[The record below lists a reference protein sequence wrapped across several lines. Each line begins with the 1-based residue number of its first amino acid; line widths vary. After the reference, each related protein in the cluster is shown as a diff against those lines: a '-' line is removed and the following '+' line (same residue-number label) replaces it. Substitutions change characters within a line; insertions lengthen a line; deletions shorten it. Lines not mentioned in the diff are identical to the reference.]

1 MKIAHKLMALI
12 ALAALAIVL
21 LTAVNYSK
29 FQNVKTDSA
38 IVSDNAMPSV
48 ALIAEIN
55 LIFSNARRELLFHII
70 QTDAAQKAEVQKALN
85 ADLTSIHEKLKT
97 YSDNYVSNPEDQQ
110 NIANIRTEIDQW
122 EALSKMVITASDMSD
137 SNSAEALIRTKTTPQ
152 AIKAVEK
159 LKLAT
164 QFNEAAANQA
174 KKEIANEITSAMSIS
189 IGMGVILIIAIAII
203 GLLIARSIVTP
214 LNAMRQFVVQLGSDY
229 DFTRRITVNSRDEI
243 GESLDAINSLITTLQ
258 NSLQQLNRIGRDVT
272 SSATGLSN
280 ASHELSDASQSVS
293 NAASSMAAGVEEV
306 TVSISHVA
314 DRADE
319 CDRTAREAGQMAS
332 TGGAVIETTITSI
345 NQIADDVRVS
355 AQQIESLKER
365 TASINAVVNVIKDI
379 ADQTNLLALN
389 AAIEAA
395 RAGDLGRGFAVVADE
410 VRKLAERTASS
421 THEIIATVS
430 AIQSEANATVTTMQQ
445 TVRQVDLGVE
455 RAQEA
460 SDAISKIRHN
470 ADQVVEQVSE
480 ITGSMREQSAASA
493 MMAQQVEQ
501 VAQMSEE
508 SSSVAQ
514 NTASEGERLRQLSQ
528 ELDSA
533 ISRYRV

>member
-1 MKIAHKLMALI
+1 MKISQKLMLLI

-21 LTAVNYSK
+21 ITAVNFNK
-29 FQNVKTDSA
+29 FQSVKEHSIMITDDA
-38 IVSDNAMPSV
+38 LPSV
-48 ALIAEIN
+48 ILIGEIN
-55 LIFSNARRELLFHII
+55 LAFANARHALVEHVIQSNADEKKVVDTKLNQYL
-70 QTDAAQKAEVQKALN
+70 AQF
-85 ADLTSIHEKLKT
+85 DEKLKA
-97 YSDNYVSNPEDQQ
+97 YDHYVSSAEGQQ
-110 NIANIRTEIDQW
+110 NIANIRKEADQW
-122 EALSKMVITASDMSD
+122 IEIGKLVKIASE
-137 SNSAEALIRTKTTPQ
+137 SNDAAAAEALVKTKATPQ
-152 AIKAVEK
+152 AQKVEEQ
-159 LKLAT
+159 LIIAT
-164 QFNEAAANQA
+164 KRNEVGANED
-174 KKEIANEITSAMSIS
+174 KKEITEAIAAAISFS
-189 IGMGVILIIAIAII
+189 IGTGLILIIAISII
-203 GLLIARSIVTP
+203 GLWIARSIINP
-214 LNAMRQFVVQLGSDY
+214 LNAMRQFVVQLGTDF
-229 DFTRRITVNSRDEI
+229 DFTRRVTITQQDEI
-243 GESLDAINSLITTLQ
+243 GESLEAVNGLINTLQ

-272 SSATGLSN
+272 GTASGLSN
-280 ASHELSDASQSVS
+280 ASQQLSSASHNVS

-306 TVSISHVA
+306 TVSISHMA
-314 DRADE
+314 DSADE

-332 TGGAVIETTITSI
+332 TGGTVIESTITSI
-345 NQIADDVRVS
+345 NQIAEDVRVS
-355 AQQIESLKER
+355 AQQIESLKDR

-421 THEIIATVS
+421 TQEIIGTVS
-430 AIQSEANATVTTMQQ
+430 AIQNEANITVTTMQQ

-460 SDAISKIRHN
+460 SDAISKIRQN
-470 ADQVVEQVSE
+470 ADQVVVQVSE
-480 ITGSMREQSAASA
+480 ITSTMREQSAASA

-514 NTASEGERLRQLSQ
+514 STAGEGERLRQLSQ

-533 ISRYRV
+533 IARYRV

>member
-1 MKIAHKLMALI
+1 MKIAHKLILLI
-12 ALAALAIVL
+12 ALSALAIVL
-21 LTAVNYSK
+21 LTAVNFNK
-29 FQNVKTDSA
+29 FQTVKEKSLSVTDDALPS
-38 IVSDNAMPSV
+38 IV
-48 ALIAEIN
+48 LIGEIN
-55 LIFSNARRELLFHII
+55 MAFADARHELLEHIL
-70 QTDAAQKAEVQKALN
+70 QSDLEKKKETEAKLN
-85 ADLTSIHEKLKT
+85 ADLAILNEKLKA
-97 YSDNYVSNPEDQQ
+97 YDEQYVSSAEGQQ
-110 NIANIRTEIDQW
+110 NIANISQEVEQW
-122 EALSKMVITASDMSD
+122 RNLSKLVITASELSD
-137 SNSAEALIRTKTTPQ
+137 EETANTLVQTKSIPQMRKVEEQLIIATKRNAVSAEQDKQ
-152 AIKAVEK
+152 AIA
-159 LKLAT
+159 
-164 QFNEAAANQA
+164 
-174 KKEIANEITSAMSIS
+174 SAISSAISFSIS
-189 IGMGVILIIAIAII
+189 SGLILIIAISVI
-203 GLLIARSIVTP
+203 GLWIARSIINP
-214 LNAMRQFVVQLGSDY
+214 LNGMRQFVVQLGTDF
-229 DFTRRITVNSRDEI
+229 DFTRRVAITQQDEI
-243 GESLDAINSLITTLQ
+243 GESLDALNGLINTLQ

-272 SSATGLSN
+272 GTASGLSN
-280 ASHELSDASQSVS
+280 ASDELSKASHSVS
-293 NAASSMAAGVEEV
+293 NSASSMAAGVEEV
-306 TVSISHVA
+306 TVSISHIA

-332 TGGAVIETTITSI
+332 TGGSVIESTITSI

-355 AQQIESLKER
+355 AQQIESLKDR

-421 THEIIATVS
+421 TQEIIATVS
-430 AIQSEANATVTTMQQ
+430 AIQNEANTTVMTMQQ

-460 SDAISKIRHN
+460 SDAISKIRQN
-470 ADQVVEQVSE
+470 ADQVVVQVSE
-480 ITGSMREQSAASA
+480 ITSTMREQSAASA

-514 NTASEGERLRQLSQ
+514 STASEGERLRQLSQ

>member
-1 MKIAHKLMALI
+1 MKIAHKLIALI
-12 ALAALAIVL
+12 ALAAIAIVL

-29 FQNVKTDSA
+29 FQDAKEHSA
-38 IVSDNAMPSV
+38 TVSDDALPSV
-48 ALIAEIN
+48 VLISEIN
-55 LIFSNARRELLFHII
+55 LAFANARRELLNHII
-70 QTDAAQKAEVQKALN
+70 QGEAAKKKEAEGRLN
-85 ADLTSIHEKLKT
+85 AFLAQLEEKLKA
-97 YSDNYVSNPEDQQ
+97 YDHYVSSPEGQQ
-110 NIANIRTEIDQW
+110 NISELRKELAQW
-122 EALSKMVITASDMSD
+122 ATLSKLVITASEMSD
-137 SNSAEALIRTKTTPQ
+137 TEAAEALVRNQTAPQ
-152 AIKAVEK
+152 AAKV
-159 LKLAT
+159 AT
-164 QFNEAAANQA
+164 QLEIATKRNEAASNEA
-174 KKEIANEITSAMSIS
+174 KKNIANSISSAISLS
-189 IGMGVILIIAIAII
+189 IGMGVMLMIAIAII
-203 GLLIARSIVTP
+203 GMLIARSIINP
-214 LNAMRQFVVQLGSDY
+214 LNSMRQFVLQLGSDY
-229 DFTRRITVNSRDEI
+229 DFTRRITVSSRDEI
-243 GESLDAINSLITTLQ
+243 GESLEALNGLIATLQ
-258 NSLQQLNRIGRDVT
+258 GSLQQLNRIGRDVT
-272 SSATGLSN
+272 GSATGLSN
-280 ASHELSDASQSVS
+280 ASSELSDASQSVS

-332 TGGAVIETTITSI
+332 TGGAVIESTITSI

-421 THEIIATVS
+421 TQEIIGTVS
-430 AIQSEANATVTTMQQ
+430 AIQNEANATVTTMQQ

-514 NTASEGERLRQLSQ
+514 NTASEGERLRQLSK

>member
-1 MKIAHKLMALI
+1 MKIAHKLILLTALS
-12 ALAALAIVL
+12 ALAIVL

-29 FQNVKTDSA
+29 FQTIDKKLFGITDD
-38 IVSDNAMPSV
+38 VVPSII
-48 ALIAEIN
+48 LINEIN
-55 LIFSNARRELLFHII
+55 QAFSDARHGLLEHIVQSDI
-70 QTDAAQKAEVQKALN
+70 DKKKQVEAKLQKDLALF
-85 ADLTSIHEKLKT
+85 DEKLKA
-97 YSDNYVSNPEDQQ
+97 YNEYVSSEAGQQ
-110 NIANIRTEIDQW
+110 NISNLRKEFEQW
-122 EALSKMVITASDMSD
+122 KSTSQLVITASDMSD
-137 SNSAEALIRTKTTPQ
+137 SETANTLVQTKLIPQ
-152 AIKAVEK
+152 MAKVLENLQI
-159 LKLAT
+159 AT
-164 QFNEAAANQA
+164 ERN
-174 KKEIANEITSAMSIS
+174 KVGANEDKNDIKQAMSSAIS
-189 IGMGVILIIAIAII
+189 FSISAGLLLIIAISII
-203 GLLIARSIVTP
+203 GLWIGRSIINP
-214 LNAMRQFVVQLGSDY
+214 LNNMRQFVVQLGTDF
-229 DFTRRITVNSRDEI
+229 DFTRRVSVTQKDEI
-243 GESLDAINSLITTLQ
+243 GESLEMLNGLINTLQ

-272 SSATGLSN
+272 GTASGLSN
-280 ASHELSDASQSVS
+280 ASQQLSSASHNVS

-306 TVSISHVA
+306 TVSISHMA
-314 DRADE
+314 DSADE

-332 TGGAVIETTITSI
+332 TGGTVIESTITSI
-345 NQIADDVRVS
+345 NQIAEDVRVS

-421 THEIIATVS
+421 TQEIIGTVS
-430 AIQSEANATVTTMQQ
+430 AIQNEANTTVTTMQQ

-470 ADQVVEQVSE
+470 ADQVVVQVSE
-480 ITGSMREQSAASA
+480 ITSTMREQSAASA

-508 SSSVAQ
+508 SSSVAES
-514 NTASEGERLRQLSQ
+514 TASEGQRLRQLSQ